1 MTSTPAITTST
12 VHSGSVGEAGAM
24 YSRLLVTDPDGPHRG
39 ALLLTCELRLG
50 VADPGGPVFPV
61 WRSDDG
67 GRTWRE
73 HARVVDELG
82 RGNRYQPVIYELPA
96 DVAHLR
102 RGDLL
107 LAGNAIPADGS
118 STTIV
123 LYSSRDGGATWA
135 FESIVD
141 SGGPAVYDPS
151 RTSTT
156 TSIWEPELILVDG
169 VLAVYFADEREKHR
183 DMLQV
188 ISRRTTTDLRSWTD
202 VATVVGIGERYR
214 RPGMFV
220 ATGPL
225 PDGSY
230 RAVVEIV
237 GPHEVPIHWRSSPD
251 GVDWGDPGDLGPML
265 VSTEGVVLSGTPN
278 LAWCPDGA
286 GGATLVA
293 TARHSWLDG
302 TEANH
307 ALVSDDLG
315 ATWHAMEL
323 PVAAVRHVHGDAS
336 GYSQAV
342 RWNADGEL
350 VQATT
355 VRNAAGSHDVVV
367 AVVAGDWRERIRL
380 GDGDEE
386 ER

>member
-1 MTSTPAITTST
+1 MSAPDVDITV

-24 YSRLLVTDPDGPHRG
+24 YSRLLSTDPQGPHAG
-39 ALLLTCELRLG
+39 AMLLTCELRLG
-50 VADPGGPVFPV
+50 VADPAGPVFPV
-61 WRSDDG
+61 WRSQDG
-67 GRTWRE
+67 GRTWGE
-73 HARVVDELG
+73 HARVADHLG
-82 RGNRYQPVIYELPA
+82 RGNRYQPVVYELPG

-107 LAGNAIPADGS
+107 LAGNAIPGDGS
-118 STTIV
+118 TTTIT
-123 LYSSRDGGATWA
+123 LYSSTDGGATWQ
-135 FESIVD
+135 FESVVD
-141 SGGPAVYDPS
+141 SGGPALYDPS

-156 TSIWEPELILVDG
+156 TSIWEPELVLVDG

-183 DMLQV
+183 GMLQV
-188 ISRRTTTDLRSWTD
+188 ISRRTTTDLRTWTD
-202 VATVVGIGERYR
+202 VETVAGVPDRYR

-225 PDGSY
+225 PDGTY
-230 RAVVEIV
+230 RAVVEYV
-237 GPHEVPIHWRSSPD
+237 GPAEVPIHLRSSRD
-251 GVDWGDPGDLGPML
+251 GVDWGDPAEAGPLL
-265 VSTEGVVLSGTPN
+265 VSREGVVLSGTPN
-278 LAWCPDGA
+278 LAWTPDGA
-286 GGATLVA
+286 GGATIVA

-315 ATWHAMEL
+315 ETWSAMRL
-323 PVAAVRHVHGDAS
+323 PVDAVRHVRGDSS

-342 RWNADGEL
+342 RWNAAGEL

-367 AVVAGDWRERIRL
+367 AVVRGDWRARIGVL
-380 GDGDEE
+380 
-386 ER
+386 

>member
-1 MTSTPAITTST
+1 MTTHDPSVTTT
-12 VHSGSVGEAGAM
+12 VVHAGSVGEAGAM
-24 YSRLLVTDPDGPHRG
+24 YSRLLATDPAGPHGG

-50 VADPGGPVFPV
+50 ITDPAGPVFPV

-73 HARVVDELG
+73 HARVADHLG
-82 RGNRYQPVIYELPA
+82 RGNRYQPVVYELPG
-96 DVAHLR
+96 DVAHLH

-118 STTIV
+118 TTTIT
-123 LYSSRDGGATWA
+123 LYSSTDGGASWT
-135 FESIVD
+135 FESVVD
-141 SGGPAVYDPS
+141 SGGPALYDGS

-156 TSIWEPELILVDG
+156 TSIWEPELLLVDG

-188 ISRRTTTDLRSWTD
+188 ISRRTSTDLRTWTA
-202 VATVVGIGERYR
+202 VETVVGLSERYR

-230 RAVVEIV
+230 RAVVELV
-237 GPHEVPIHWRSSPD
+237 GPHEVPIHWRASHD
-251 GVDWGDPGDLGPML
+251 GVDWGDPADVGRLL
-265 VSTEGVVLSGTPN
+265 VSREGVVLSGTPN
-278 LAWCPDGA
+278 VAWTTDGA
-286 GGATLVA
+286 GGATIVA

-302 TEANH
+302 REANH

-315 ATWHAMEL
+315 ASWSALRL
-323 PVAAVRHVHGDAS
+323 PVEAVRHVHGDSS

-342 RWNADGEL
+342 RWNAAGEL

-367 AVVAGDWRERIRL
+367 AVVAGDWRARVGEL
-380 GDGDEE
+380 
-386 ER
+386 

>member
-1 MTSTPAITTST
+1 MSAADVETTV

-24 YSRLLVTDPDGPHRG
+24 YSRLLVTDPHGPHAG
-39 ALLLTCELRLG
+39 AMLLTCELRLG
-50 VADPGGPVFPV
+50 VADPAGPAFPV
-61 WRSDDG
+61 WRSPDG
-67 GRTWRE
+67 GRSWSE
-73 HARVVDELG
+73 HARVADHLG
-82 RGNRYQPVIYELPA
+82 RGNRYQPVLYELPG

-107 LAGNAIPADGS
+107 LAGNAIPGDGS
-118 STTIV
+118 TTTIT
-123 LYSSRDGGATWA
+123 LYSSTDGGASWQ
-135 FESIVD
+135 FESVVD

-156 TSIWEPELILVDG
+156 TAIWEPELVLVDG
-169 VLAVYFADEREKHR
+169 TLAVYFADEREKHR
-183 DMLQV
+183 GMLQV
-188 ISRRTTTDLRSWTD
+188 ISRRTTTDLRTWTD
-202 VATVVGIGERYR
+202 VETVAGVPDHYR

-230 RAVVEIV
+230 RAVVEYV
-237 GPHEVPIHWRSSPD
+237 GPPEVPIHLRSSPD
-251 GVDWGDPGDLGPML
+251 GLDWGDPAEAGPLL
-265 VSTEGVVLSGTPN
+265 VSREGVVLSGTPN
-278 LAWCPDGA
+278 LAWTPDGA

-302 TEANH
+302 VEANH

-315 ATWHAMEL
+315 ATWSAMRL
-323 PVAAVRHVHGDAS
+323 PVHAVRRVHGDSS

-342 RWNADGEL
+342 RWNAAGEL

-355 VRNAAGSHDVVV
+355 VRNGAGSHDVVV
-367 AVVAGDWRERIRL
+367 AVVQGDWRARVGL
-380 GDGDEE
+380 L
-386 ER
+386 